1 MATQSHASVPTPNP
15 VIAAAAAVAQAAAA
29 QAAQAAPPNAA
40 RAAAAPA
47 PPPAPAAPAEPD
59 IWEQLQWLPCSLS
72 VELSVPR
79 VTVGDVL
86 RLAPNSVV
94 ETRWQQNAD
103 VPIRANGELLAWAE
117 FEGVDEKLAVR
128 VTRIA

>member
-1 MATQSHASVPTPNP
+1 MATQSHASVSSPNP
-15 VIAAAAAVAQAAAA
+15 VIAAAAATAQAAAAA
-29 QAAQAAPPNAA
+29 QAAPPPAVP
-40 RAAAAPA
+40 RAAAPA
-47 PPPAPAAPAEPD
+47 PPPATPD
-59 IWEQLQWLPCSLS
+59 IWEQLQWLPCNLS

>member
-1 MATQSHASVPTPNP
+1 MATQSHASVPSPNP
-15 VIAAAAAVAQAAAA
+15 VIAAAAATAQAAAAA
-29 QAAQAAPPNAA
+29 QAAPPPAVP
-40 RAAAAPA
+40 RAAAPA
-47 PPPAPAAPAEPD
+47 PPPATPD
-59 IWEQLQWLPCSLS
+59 IWEQLQWLPCNLS

>member
-1 MATQSHASVPTPNP
+1 MATQTQGHMPNP
-15 VIAAAAAVAQAAAA
+15 AIVAATANAQAAAAA
-29 QAAQAAPPNAA
+29 QAAAPAMPP
-40 RAAAAPA
+40 RAAAAVPVS
-47 PPPAPAAPAEPD
+47 EPVQPD
-59 IWEQLQWLPCSLS
+59 VWDQLQWLPCNLS

-86 RLAPNSVV
+86 RLAANSVV

-103 VPIRANGELLAWAE
+103 VPVRANGQLLAWAE

>member
-1 MATQSHASVPTPNP
+1 MATHSHASVSSPNP
-15 VIAAAAAVAQAAAA
+15 VIAAAAATAQAAAAA
-29 QAAQAAPPNAA
+29 QAAPPPAVP
-40 RAAAAPA
+40 RAAAPA
-47 PPPAPAAPAEPD
+47 PPPATPD
-59 IWEQLQWLPCSLS
+59 IWEQLQWLPCNLS

>member
-1 MATQSHASVPTPNP
+1 MATQSHASVSSPNP
-15 VIAAAAAVAQAAAA
+15 VIAAAAATAQAAAAA
-29 QAAQAAPPNAA
+29 QAAPPPAVP
-40 RAAAAPA
+40 RAAAPA
-47 PPPAPAAPAEPD
+47 PPPATPD
-59 IWEQLQWLPCSLS
+59 IWEQLQGLPCNLS

>member
-1 MATQSHASVPTPNP
+1 MATHSQPTVSTPNP
-15 VIAAAAAVAQAAAA
+15 AIAAAAANAQAAASA
-29 QAAQAAPPNAA
+29 QAAVPPAAP
-40 RAAAAPA
+40 RAAGVATAPA
-47 PPPAPAAPAEPD
+47 PPPAEAD
-59 IWEQLQWLPCSLS
+59 IWEQLQWLSCNLS

-86 RLAPNSVV
+86 RLSPNSVV

>member
-1 MATQSHASVPTPNP
+1 M
-15 VIAAAAAVAQAAAA
+15 
-29 QAAQAAPPNAA
+29 
-40 RAAAAPA
+40 AAAPITTSA
-47 PPPAPAAPAEPD
+47 PPPEPPAEPAEAAD
-59 IWEQLQWLPCSLS
+59 PGLAGWERLIWLPCNLG

-79 VTVGDVL
+79 VTVGDIL
-86 RLAPNSVV
+86 RLQVDSVV

-103 VPIRANGELLAWAE
+103 VPIRANGQLIAWAE